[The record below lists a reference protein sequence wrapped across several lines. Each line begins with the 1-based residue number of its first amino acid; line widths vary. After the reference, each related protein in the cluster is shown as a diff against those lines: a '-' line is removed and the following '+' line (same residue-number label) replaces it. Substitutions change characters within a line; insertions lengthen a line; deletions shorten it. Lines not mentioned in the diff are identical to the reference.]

1 MMLKKSLT
9 LLLAL
14 VLVSVMATAVLA
26 FKGPITAVDGAV
38 LTMTVDGQVPPW
50 VEKGALA
57 KTLGGLAK
65 IKAVDGQ
72 ELQIKVKKSK
82 AKKLKV
88 GEVIEVKP
96 KSVDPSQM
104 LQGC

>member
-1 MMLKKSLT
+1 MLKKSLT

-14 VLVSVMATAVLA
+14 IMVTCMAGAVLA
-26 FKGPITAVDGAV
+26 FKGPVTAIDGNLV
-38 LTMTVDGQVPPW
+38 TMNIDGKVPPW
-50 VEKGALA
+50 VTKGALA

-65 IKAVDGQ
+65 VKAIDGQ
-72 ELQIKVKKSK
+72 VMQFKVKKST
-82 AKKLKV
+82 AKKLKA

-96 KSVDPSQM
+96 KSADPSQM